1 METNLS
7 HIQQEVSLLCWI
19 RTRKTDPEAAA
30 GQEAKAV
37 VRGRHAS
44 RGSWARQS
52 GHRRLQAELTRPGPR
67 ILAPGSGTRLRL
79 LPAKLPA
86 RLGGPRVPHAR
97 GSPPP
102 ARSGVPILQGGLCA
116 PRVGRRVLILSSGQ
130 SGADCGVLAAAP
142 HSLPLFGF
150 SPILT
155 VRPRASQS
163 PVLDQCYGVCEIL
176 ANGQDLNAMASR
188 GHRPTETMF
197 SRRDGPQT

>member
-19 RTRKTDPEAAA
+19 RTRKTDLEAAA

-44 RGSWARQS
+44 RGSWARRS
-52 GHRRLQAELTRPGPR
+52 GHGRLQAELTRPGPR

-86 RLGGPRVPHAR
+86 RLGGPRVPRVPHAR
-97 GSPPP
+97 GSPFCR
-102 ARSGVPILQGGLCA
+102 AASVHRGL
-116 PRVGRRVLILSSGQ
+116 GRRVLILSSGQ

-142 HSLPLFGF
+142 HTLPHFGF

>member
-1 METNLS
+1 MGTKSTRRQCRNRIPTPEVMTGCASVETNLS

-37 VRGRHAS
+37 VRGHHAS
-44 RGSWARQS
+44 RGSWARRS

-116 PRVGRRVLILSSGQ
+116 LRARPPCADFIFWTIRGRLWGLSS
-130 SGADCGVLAAAP
+130 STPHAAA
-142 HSLPLFGF
+142 FR
-150 SPILT
+150 
-155 VRPRASQS
+155 V
-163 PVLDQCYGVCEIL
+163 
-176 ANGQDLNAMASR
+176 
-188 GHRPTETMF
+188 
-197 SRRDGPQT
+197 

>member
-1 METNLS
+1 MRQCGDESQS
-7 HIQQEVSLLCWI
+7 HPTGGVVALLDQNQKNGPGGRRRSGGQGRGPRPPRVPGLLGPPV
-19 RTRKTDPEAAA
+19 RTPPAP
-30 GQEAKAV
+30 
-37 VRGRHAS
+37 GRADQ
-44 RGSWARQS
+44 AR
-52 GHRRLQAELTRPGPR
+52 PR
-67 ILAPGSGTRLRL
+67 ILALGSGTRLRL

-86 RLGGPRVPHAR
+86 RLGGPRVPHAW
-97 GSPPP
+97 GSPFCR
-102 ARSGVPILQGGLCA
+102 AASVHRGL
-116 PRVGRRVLILSSGQ
+116 GRHVLILSSGQ

-142 HSLPLFGF
+142 HTLPHFGF

-155 VRPRASQS
+155 VRPRASRS

>member
-37 VRGRHAS
+37 VRGHHAS
-44 RGSWARQS
+44 RGSWARRS

-67 ILAPGSGTRLRL
+67 ILAPGSGTRLWL

-97 GSPPP
+97 GSPFCR
-102 ARSGVPILQGGLCA
+102 AASVHRGL
-116 PRVGRRVLILSSGQ
+116 GRRVLILSSGQ

-142 HSLPLFGF
+142 HSLPHFGF
-150 SPILT
+150 SPILA

-176 ANGQDLNAMASR
+176 ANGQDLNAMAPR
-188 GHRPTETMF
+188 GYRPTETMF

>member
-30 GQEAKAV
+30 SQKAKAV
-37 VRGRHAS
+37 VRGHHAS
-44 RGSWARQS
+44 RGSWARRS
-52 GHRRLQAELTRPGPR
+52 GRRRLQAELTRPGPR

-86 RLGGPRVPHAR
+86 RLGGPRVPHAW
-97 GSPPP
+97 GSPFCR
-102 ARSGVPILQGGLCA
+102 AASVHRGL
-116 PRVGRRVLILSSGQ
+116 GRRVLILSSGQ